1 MTAWVWGFAAAD
13 RSLPAVAVFAAL
25 LGAGAVQ
32 VGAGYAIGRFGAVA
46 LAVVPVLLAAAVG
59 GLDSSL
65 WTTVF
70 VLMVFPGA
78 PLIALGVWLR
88 RHWEER
94 NDRSP
99 DGWLYGEEP
108 G

>member
-1 MTAWVWGFAAAD
+1 M
-13 RSLPAVAVFAAL
+13 AVFAAL
-25 LGAGAVQ
+25 VGAGAVQ

-70 VLMVFPGA
+70 MLMVFPGA

-88 RHWEER
+88 HHWEER